1 VPTRLGTLTPRC
13 GESCAARFRAA
24 ATWDCGPVQSPAGL
38 GLARSFVDQLV
49 ERGTIVMGG
58 PFSDHSGAM
67 LLLEGVSTEE
77 ARRVFDLDPFV
88 KNQVFVVDD
97 TRDWTIFVD
106 SPTAPE
112 AGAQP

>member
-1 VPTRLGTLTPRC
+1 MRRRRVI
-13 GESCAARFRAA
+13 ARFRAG
-24 ATWDCGPVQSPAGL
+24 ATRDGGHVQSQPDWDLHEASSTSSSS
-38 GLARSFVDQLV
+38 A
-49 ERGTIVMGG
+49 GTIVMGG
-58 PFSDHSGAM
+58 PFSDHTGAK
-67 LLLEGVSTEE
+67 LLLEGVGTEE

-112 AGAQP
+112 GGAQP